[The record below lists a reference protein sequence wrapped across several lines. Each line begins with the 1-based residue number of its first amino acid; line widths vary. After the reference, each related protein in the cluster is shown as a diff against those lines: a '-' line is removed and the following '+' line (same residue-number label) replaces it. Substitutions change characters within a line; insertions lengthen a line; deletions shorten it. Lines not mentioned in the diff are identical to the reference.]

1 MAAQVTG
8 TPVDIRI
15 TVTDSL
21 GKAVFSTTT
30 RDYALST
37 PVGTWTQFDFPFS
50 ITDTPA
56 NDYLVVEFSSDQ
68 NTGTVFG
75 WDTLTGT
82 FTSSFQ
88 SAVRVATDLSPT
100 LGTTS
105 SLLCWINTTQT
116 GNNTHYQAPAI
127 TGVEQATAAND
138 INWGYL
144 DSKGHLCMAV
154 GDSTLASTVVVNDG
168 KWHHVALTR
177 DASAGTV
184 KIYIDG
190 ALNTSATLPTGNK
203 TSSFRLI
210 GALSD
215 VQSDGITFTGGNY
228 FNGQI
233 DDVGIYNL
241 VVDPAVV
248 AALALPP
255 AAPTQLVVTP
265 ASGTELDLGWTD
277 NANNETGYEVWRS
290 ISGGAWVR
298 IAQLAANTVSY
309 MDVGLSQGT
318 SYSYYV
324 RAVDSAGYAD
334 SGIVNSATPVPP
346 QTPSGATCT
355 FLSSYEVD
363 LQWNDNSNNETGFK
377 VLRRVNNVN
386 FAEIASLPANSTSYK
401 DTSVQPGIPYEYH
414 IQAYN
419 VAGYS
424 DFTGLSITTPT
435 LYQSYLATY
444 FTAQQLADP
453 TISGDLADP
462 DHDGIVNLLE
472 YAFGSNPTQ
481 ANVSGLPVVSM
492 QNGYLT
498 ISFVERIA
506 PTDVTYAVE
515 VSGDMSTWNSGSGY
529 TTQLSVTAIDA
540 VTQRVVV
547 RDNTPASSAERRFI
561 RVRVSH

>member
-1 MAAQVTG
+1 MATQVTG
-8 TPVDIRI
+8 TPADIRI

-21 GKAVFSTTT
+21 GKAVFSTAT

-37 PVGTWTQFDFPFS
+37 TLKTWTQYDFPFNVTS
-50 ITDTPA
+50 APA
-56 NDYLVVEFSSDQ
+56 NDYLVVQFSSDAS
-68 NTGTVFG
+68 NGGTFG
-75 WDTLTGT
+75 WDTITGT
-82 FTSSFQ
+82 LTPTFV

-100 LGTTS
+100 LGATS
-105 SLLCWINTTQT
+105 SLLFWVNTTQV
-116 GNNTHYQAPAI
+116 GNSTHWEAPAV

-144 DSKGHLCMAV
+144 DNKGHVCMAV
-154 GDSTLASTVVVNDG
+154 GDSTLASTTVINDG
-168 KWHHVALTR
+168 KWHHVGLSR

-190 ALNTSATLPTGNK
+190 ALNVSATLPTGNK
-203 TSSFRLI
+203 TSAFRLI

-228 FNGQI
+228 FSGQL
-233 DDVGIYNL
+233 DDVRIYNL

-248 AALALPP
+248 ASLALPP
-255 AAPTQLVVTP
+255 AAPTQLTVTP
-265 ASGTELDLGWTD
+265 ASGTELDLAWTD
-277 NANNETGYEVWRS
+277 NATTESGYEVWRS
-290 ISGGAWVR
+290 VSGGTWVR

-334 SGIVNSATPVPP
+334 SATVNSATPVPP
-346 QTPSGATCT
+346 QTPSGATVT
-355 FLSSYEVD
+355 FLSSSEVD
-363 LQWNDNSNNETGFK
+363 LAWNDNSSNEVGYK

-386 FAEIASLPANSTSYK
+386 FAEIASLPANSTSYR
-401 DTSVQPGIPYEYH
+401 DTSVQPNTAYEYH

-424 DFTGLSITTPT
+424 DFTGLSVTTPT
-435 LYQSYLATY
+435 QYQSYLATY
-444 FTAQQLADP
+444 FTAAQLADP
-453 TISGDLADP
+453 TITGDLADP
-462 DHDGIVNLLE
+462 DHDGICNLLE
-472 YAFGSNPTQ
+472 YAFGLDPTR
-481 ANVSGLPVVSM
+481 ADDSGLPVVSM

-498 ISFVERIA
+498 ISFVQRVA
-506 PTDVTYAVE
+506 PTDLTYAVE
-515 VSGDMSTWNSGSGY
+515 VSSDMAAWNSGASY
-529 TTQLSVTAIDA
+529 TTQVSATTIDA
-540 VTQRVVV
+540 ATQRVVV
-547 RDNTPASSAERRFI
+547 RDNTPASAAAKRFI